1 MRITL
6 IFLVFLSVLAG
17 LTHLWF
23 KSIFKKYVEDLFTS
37 ILSPPAKPH
46 RPIVDIE
53 ALPDLIRE
61 FADRSGADPN
71 QPAHA
76 VSFNQSAEL
85 RMAPGKAWQTLKT
98 EQVTRATEP
107 GFVWFAEQKS
117 GPFTIL
123 RVVDAYMAPEG
134 FLKARLFG
142 SIPVANVSGQA
153 VSHSELQRYLAELAW
168 VPDAI
173 YFNPHLRWKDLGNS
187 TVQVEADSARG
198 PAYVRL
204 YFDRQGDLV
213 EIQADEREA
222 IEAGKI
228 IRRPWRGLFSDYK
241 QIGGRRIPAKC
252 EVGYI
257 YEDGYAAYFR
267 GGVVEYKVISP

>member
-1 MRITL
+1 M
-6 IFLVFLSVLAG
+6 
-17 LTHLWF
+17 
-23 KSIFKKYVEDLFTS
+23 
-37 ILSPPAKPH
+37 
-46 RPIVDIE
+46 VDIE
-53 ALPDLIRE
+53 TLPELIRE
-61 FADRSGADPN
+61 FADRSGADST
-71 QPAHA
+71 PAVHA
-76 VSFNQSAEL
+76 VSFKQSAEL
-85 RMAPGKAWQTLKT
+85 RMAPGKAWQALKT
-98 EQVTRATEP
+98 EQITKTTEP
-107 GFVWFAEQKS
+107 GFVWFAEQNS

-123 RVVDAYMAPEG
+123 QVVDAYMAHEG
-134 FLKARLFG
+134 FLIARLFG
-142 SIPVANVSGQA
+142 SIPVANVRGPS

-173 YFNPHLRWKDLGNS
+173 YHNPFLRWKNLGDR

-204 YFDRQGDLV
+204 LFDRQGDLV

-222 IEAGKI
+222 IEAGEI

-267 GGVVEYKVISP
+267 GGVVEYNVISP

>member
-6 IFLVFLSVLAG
+6 LLLLILTLLAG
-17 LTHLWF
+17 LAHLWI
-23 KSIFKKYVEDLFTS
+23 KSLFERYVESLFAG
-37 ILSPPAKPH
+37 ILNRPAKPN
-46 RPIVDIE
+46 RSTVDLE
-53 ALPDLIRE
+53 ALPGLIRDLAE
-61 FADRSGADPN
+61 RSGADPN
-71 QPAHA
+71 QAVHA
-76 VSFNQSAEL
+76 ISFIQSAEL

-123 RVVDAYMAPEG
+123 QVVDAYMVHEG

-153 VSHSELQRYLAELAW
+153 VSHSELLRYLAELAW

-257 YEDGYAAYFR
+257 YKDGYAAYFR
-267 GGVVEYKVISP
+267 GGVVEYKVITP